1 MKGFF
6 KGLFDFF
13 WPYFAAGIL
22 AGTLL
27 ALIYGLGGYIKFS
40 VEPTA
45 WDWSKIWFTFCA
57 VLTAFCTVMSIILDS
72 MVTTVASPPRTHKPW
87 FVMRWMNMIQPYEA
101 THSRAVLAASF

>member
-1 MKGFF
+1 MKRFL

-40 VEPTA
+40 VEPNA
-45 WDWSKIWFTFCA
+45 WDWIKIWFTFCA
-57 VLTAFCTVMSIILDS
+57 VLTAFCTVMSIILDIIGF
-72 MVTTVASPPRTHKPW
+72 VLFVLGYLAVAFFKRMK
-87 FVMRWMNMIQPYEA
+87 A
-101 THSRAVLAASF
+101 K